1 MMPDDLENKQVILA
15 RKVESNEQ
23 ELVFSLS
30 DVKMYVLTIAI

>member
-15 RKVESNEQ
+15 RKVESNEE

>member
-1 MMPDDLENKQVILA
+1 MIPDDLENKQVILA
-15 RKVESNEQ
+15 RKVESNEE

>member
-1 MMPDDLENKQVILA
+1 MPDDLENKQVILA
-15 RKVESNEQ
+15 RKVESNEE

>member
-1 MMPDDLENKQVILA
+1 MPDDLENKQVILA
-15 RKVESNEQ
+15 RKVESNED